1 MSKDSETKKFN
12 ERNAAHLLM
21 TEFVK
26 READDIARA
35 LESIVTLYQEVSYET
50 LTENMCVVNQ
60 AFASIALTL
69 IDHNSWLEPDDRNN
83 MVLPV
88 GANKMKD
95 TIYDLSKFIQSTR
108 TLLFML
114 FDKFGEDSAIK
125 LARETFW
132 DYDSQM

>member
-1 MSKDSETKKFN
+1 MKKIN
-12 ERNAAHLLM
+12 ERNAAHMLM

-26 READDIARA
+26 READDIANA

-69 IDHNSWLEPDDRNN
+69 IDHNSSLDYDDPDN
-83 MVLPV
+83 MILPV
-88 GANKMKD
+88 GANKMKS
-95 TIYDLSKFIQSTR
+95 TIDDLSKFIQSTR
-108 TLLFML
+108 FLLFML
-114 FDKFGEDSAIK
+114 FEKHQEDSAVK